1 MEDDFYEEEEGHGS
15 SRKAKRLSNKR
26 ERLQVK
32 NYLKGFS
39 SKDIIDETFW
49 EFDNDD
55 DIENET
61 L

>member
-32 NYLKGFS
+32 NYLKGLS
-39 SKDIIDETFW
+39 SKDIINEEYENDE
-49 EFDNDD
+49 DD
-55 DIENET
+55 VLYKD
-61 L
+61 

>member
-1 MEDDFYEEEEGHGS
+1 MEHDFYEEEKQGS
-15 SRKAKRLSNKR
+15 SKKAKRLGNKR

-32 NYLKGFS
+32 NYLKGLS
-39 SKDIIDETFW
+39 SEDIIDEDY
-49 EFDNDD
+49 EDEY

>member
-1 MEDDFYEEEEGHGS
+1 MEHEFYEEEKQGS
-15 SRKAKRLSNKR
+15 SRKTKRLGNKR

-32 NYLKGFS
+32 NYLKGLS
-39 SKDIIDETFW
+39 SEDIIDEDY
-49 EFDNDD
+49 EDEY